1 MTEDYEEQQAA
12 MKTVAAKHVV
22 KKEELTEEDIATAGR
37 CYPFQRKTVIES
49 SKDANPV
56 IIFSQI
62 PLENKKVFYNHLL
75 QLTGH
80 NFSESFNDITKKLKN
95 LRIFLSIDMRKV
107 LDEEKVFINAEN
119 DGVRTLLLLKHKFKE
134 EKSLLVNEIQV
145 SCNTVSSFY
154 IFKLYL
160 K

>member
-1 MTEDYEEQQAA
+1 MEGDTLLGDGLASVILNFENIGDNLKRGEIPSRTEAKKRKIVTPHSKKCAYGCISYAPDMTEEDYEEQQAA
-12 MKTVAAKHVV
+12 MKTVAAKHV

-80 NFSESFNDITKKLKN
+80 NFSESFNDITKKLK
-95 LRIFLSIDMRKV
+95 KP
-107 LDEEKVFINAEN
+107 
-119 DGVRTLLLLKHKFKE
+119 
-134 EKSLLVNEIQV
+134 
-145 SCNTVSSFY
+145 
-154 IFKLYL
+154 
-160 K
+160 